1 MLIPF
6 IAMHSLPLFSIYIF
20 LIQLDFNQTQLR
32 QLADAVSKMNSSL
45 DVSQFV
51 TSNVST
57 VHYPPPKPQFQLP
70 ENNST
75 KLVSIIITH
84 TVM

>member
-1 MLIPF
+1 MT
-6 IAMHSLPLFSIYIF
+6 
-20 LIQLDFNQTQLR
+20 QLDFNQTQLR

-45 DVSQFV
+45 DVTQFV
-51 TSNVST
+51 TSNAST

-75 KLVSIIITH
+75 KLVSIISTH
-84 TVM
+84 IHCNVVFEVTINAVLFS